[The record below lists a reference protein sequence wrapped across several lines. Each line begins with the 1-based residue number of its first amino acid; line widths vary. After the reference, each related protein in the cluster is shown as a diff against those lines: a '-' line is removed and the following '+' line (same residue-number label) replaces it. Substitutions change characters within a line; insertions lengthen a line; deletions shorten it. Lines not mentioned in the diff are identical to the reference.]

1 MEWTQVY
8 DPFDNLLVSFLVA
21 LVPLLFFFWALAVQK
36 MPGHV
41 AGFLAVLVAVL
52 ESIIVFNMP
61 AAFSLESMFLGAAD
75 GLWHIGWII
84 LAAVFLYKLTVKARQ
99 FEVIRNSIA
108 SISDDRRIQALLIA
122 FCFGAFL
129 EGAAGFGA
137 PVAICAS
144 ILAGLGFNKFYAAG
158 LALLANTAPV
168 AFGAIGAPIA
178 GLASVTGIDPDILAA
193 MIGRQL
199 PVLSIIVPFYLI
211 LVMAGWKRTKEVMPA
226 ILVCGISF
234 AVTQGLT
241 ANFLGYQLPDILSA
255 IVSLICLVVFLRMWQ
270 PKTNF
275 YFKDEKPD
283 AAGSP
288 HAAGSPSAAGA
299 SGSMGAPT
307 TTGSTDS
314 TGSPA
319 AGDDGETGVDTRKV
333 YTRGQL
339 AKAWS
344 PFIVLIITVVL
355 WGGFDWVKNLLA
367 VGTFNIPVAGLDGNV
382 MKAPPIVEK
391 LTAYDAVFKFDILG
405 AAGTAIFVAAIVSK
419 FVLGMSWK
427 DWVGTFSETLKE
439 LQPPLIMIGAVL
451 GLAYVE
457 NYSGMSAT
465 LGLGFAATGALF
477 PFFSPILG
485 WIGVFL
491 TGSDTSSNAL
501 FGNLQKI
508 TGQQIGVDPVLLA
521 GANSSGGVM
530 GKMISPQSIAVGTA
544 ATGQVG
550 QEGRLFAFT
559 IKHSLFLL
567 AIVCVITVLQAYVFS
582 WMIP

>member
-8 DPFDNLLVSFLVA
+8 DPFGNLFLSFLVA
-21 LVPLLFFFWALAVQK
+21 LIPLLVFFWALAWRK
-36 MPGHV
+36 MKGHY
-41 AGFLAVLVAVL
+41 AGLLAVLVAVV
-52 ESIIVFNMP
+52 ESVVVFQMP
-61 AAFSLESMFLGAAD
+61 TALAVESVFLGAAD

-108 SISDDRRIQALLIA
+108 AISVDRRIQALLIA
-122 FCFGAFL
+122 FCFGAFI

-158 LALLANTAPV
+158 LSLLANTAPV

-178 GLASVTGIDPDILAA
+178 GLSSVTGIDPNVLSA

-199 PVLSIIVPFYLI
+199 PVLSLIVPFYLI
-211 LVMAGWKRTKEVMPA
+211 LVMCGWKRTKEVMPA

-255 IVSLICLVVFLRMWQ
+255 IVSLICLVLFLRVWR
-270 PKTNF
+270 PKSNF
-275 YFKDEKPD
+275 YFKDEAPGTD
-283 AAGSP
+283 G
-288 HAAGSPSAAGA
+288 GNGQGTSAATAESAAA
-299 SGSMGAPT
+299 SA
-307 TTGSTDS
+307 
-314 TGSPA
+314 
-319 AGDDGETGVDTRKV
+319 DDGETGVDTRKV
-333 YTRGQL
+333 YTAGQL

-355 WGGFDWVKNLLA
+355 WGGFDWMKELLS
-367 VGTFNIPVAGLDGNV
+367 VGTISIPVTGLDGSV
-382 MKAPPIVEK
+382 MKAPPIVAEP
-391 LTAYDAVFKFDILG
+391 TPYEAVFKFDILG

-419 FVLGMSWK
+419 FVLRMPWR
-427 DWVGTFSETLKE
+427 DWSATFSETLKE
-439 LQPPLIMIGAVL
+439 LQAPLIMIGAVL
-451 GLAYVE
+451 GLAFIE

-465 LGLGFAATGALF
+465 LGLGFAATGVLF
-477 PFFSPILG
+477 PFFSPVLG

-521 GANSSGGVM
+521 SANSSGGVM

-544 ATGQVG
+544 ATGLVG
-550 QEGRLFAFT
+550 QEGKLFAFT
-559 IKHSLFLL
+559 VRHSLLL
-567 AIVCVITVLQAYVFS
+567 LSIVCVITVLQAYVFP

>member
-1 MEWTQVY
+1 MEWTQIY
-8 DPFDNLLVSFLVA
+8 DPFNNLLVSFLVA
-21 LVPLLFFFWALAVQK
+21 LIPLLFFFWALAVQK
-36 MPGHV
+36 MPGHI
-41 AGFLAVLVAVL
+41 AGLLAVLVAVL
-52 ESIIVFNMP
+52 ESIIVFHMP
-61 AAFSLESMFLGAAD
+61 AGFSLESVFLGAAD

-158 LALLANTAPV
+158 LSLLANTAPV

-178 GLASVTGIDPDILAA
+178 GLGAVTGIDPDILAA

-199 PVLSIIVPFYLI
+199 PVLSVVVPFYLI
-211 LVMAGWKRTKEVMPA
+211 LVMSGWKRTKEVMPA
-226 ILVCGISF
+226 ILVTGISF

-241 ANFLGYQLPDILSA
+241 ANFVGYQLPDILSA
-255 IVSLICLVVFLRMWQ
+255 IVSLVCLVLFLRIWQ

-283 AAGSP
+283 AGTPVDGTS
-288 HAAGSPSAAGA
+288 S
-299 SGSMGAPT
+299 
-307 TTGSTDS
+307 
-314 TGSPA
+314 
-319 AGDDGETGVDTRKV
+319 GDDGEVGVDTQKT
-333 YTRGQL
+333 YTRMQL

-355 WGGFDWVKNLLA
+355 WGGFDWVKNILA
-367 VGTFNIPVAGLDGNV
+367 VGTFNIPVSGLDGNV
-382 MKAPPIVEK
+382 MKAPPIVDK

-419 FVLGMSWK
+419 FVLRMSWK
-427 DWVGTFSETLKE
+427 DWVATFRETLKE
-439 LQPPLIMIGAVL
+439 LQAPLIMIGAVL

-550 QEGRLFAFT
+550 QEGKLFAFT

-567 AIVCVITVLQAYVFS
+567 AIVCVITVLQAYVFP

>member
-1 MEWTQVY
+1 MEWTQLY
-8 DPFDNLLVSFLVA
+8 DPFNNLLISFLVA
-21 LVPLLFFFWALAVQK
+21 LIPLVFFFWALAVQK

-41 AGFLAVLVAVL
+41 AGFLAVVVAVL
-52 ESIIVFNMP
+52 ESIIVFHMP
-61 AAFSLESMFLGAAD
+61 TAFSLESVFLGAAD

-108 SISDDRRIQALLIA
+108 AISDDRRIQALLIA

-158 LALLANTAPV
+158 LSLLANTAPV

-178 GLASVTGIDPDILAA
+178 GLGAVTGIDPNILAA

-199 PVLSIIVPFYLI
+199 PVLSVIVPFYLI
-211 LVMAGWKRTKEVMPA
+211 LVMSGWKRTKEVMPA
-226 ILVCGISF
+226 ILVTGISF

-255 IVSLICLVVFLRMWQ
+255 IVSLICLVLFLRMWQ
-270 PKTNF
+270 PKTTF
-275 YFKDEKPD
+275 HFKDEDTGPSEP
-283 AAGSP
+283 AA
-288 HAAGSPSAAGA
+288 SAA
-299 SGSMGAPT
+299 SGS
-307 TTGSTDS
+307 TGYESEAT
-314 TGSPA
+314 
-319 AGDDGETGVDTRKV
+319 VDTRKV

-355 WGGFDWVKNLLA
+355 WGGFDWVKNILA

-382 MKAPPIVEK
+382 MKAPPIVDK

-419 FVLGMSWK
+419 FVLRMSWK
-427 DWVGTFSETLKE
+427 DWVATFSETLTE
-439 LQPPLIMIGAVL
+439 LQAPLIMIGAVL

-508 TGQQIGVDPVLLA
+508 TGQQIGVHPVLLA

-550 QEGRLFAFT
+550 QEGKLFAFT

-567 AIVCVITVLQAYVFS
+567 AIVCVITVLQAYVFP

>member
-1 MEWTQVY
+1 MEWTQLY
-8 DPFDNLLVSFLVA
+8 DPFNNLLISFLVA
-21 LVPLLFFFWALAVQK
+21 LIPLAFFFWALAVQK

-41 AGFLAVLVAVL
+41 AGFLAVVVAVL
-52 ESIIVFNMP
+52 ESIIVFHMP
-61 AAFSLESMFLGAAD
+61 TAFSLESVFLGAAD

-108 SISDDRRIQALLIA
+108 AISDDRRIQALLIA

-158 LALLANTAPV
+158 LSLLANTAPV

-178 GLASVTGIDPDILAA
+178 GLGAVTGIDPNILAA

-199 PVLSIIVPFYLI
+199 PVLSVIVPFYLI
-211 LVMAGWKRTKEVMPA
+211 LVMSGWKRTKEVMPA
-226 ILVCGISF
+226 ILVTGISF

-255 IVSLICLVVFLRMWQ
+255 IVSLICLVLFLRMWQ
-270 PKTNF
+270 PKTTF
-275 YFKDEKPD
+275 HFKDEDTEPSEP
-283 AAGSP
+283 AA
-288 HAAGSPSAAGA
+288 SAA
-299 SGSMGAPT
+299 SGS
-307 TTGSTDS
+307 TGYESEAT
-314 TGSPA
+314 
-319 AGDDGETGVDTRKV
+319 VDTRKV

-355 WGGFDWVKNLLA
+355 WGGFDWVKNILA

-382 MKAPPIVEK
+382 MKAPPIVDK

-419 FVLGMSWK
+419 FVLRMSWK
-427 DWVGTFSETLKE
+427 DWVVTFSETLRE
-439 LQPPLIMIGAVL
+439 LQAPLIMIGAVL

-508 TGQQIGVDPVLLA
+508 TGQQIGVHPVLLA

-550 QEGRLFAFT
+550 QEGKLFAFT

-567 AIVCVITVLQAYVFS
+567 AIVCVITVLQAYVFP